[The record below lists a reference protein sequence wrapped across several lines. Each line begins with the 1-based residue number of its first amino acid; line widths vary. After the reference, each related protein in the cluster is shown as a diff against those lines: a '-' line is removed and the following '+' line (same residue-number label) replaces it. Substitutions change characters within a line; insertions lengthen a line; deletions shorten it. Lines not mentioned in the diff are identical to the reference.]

1 MREHESRHPISQRC
15 LADALR
21 AADQP
26 GMRNAPAA
34 IGIEQRCLRR
44 TMSEQF
50 GGLAR
55 VPDRDLIFGLASA
68 HADVADV
75 AVANRRSRS
84 AVHTWAATTSG
95 LVLASIS
102 TQRLGSS
109 VAIWR

>member
-1 MREHESRHPISQRC
+1 MREHESRHPIGQRSF
-15 LADALR
+15 ADALR

-44 TMSEQF
+44 AMPEQF

-55 VPDRDLIFGLASA
+55 VPDRDRIFGLARA
-68 HADVADV
+68 HADV

-84 AVHTWAATTSG
+84 AVHTWAATASG
-95 LVLASIS
+95 LALASIS
-102 TQRLGSS
+102 MQRLGSS

>member
-34 IGIEQRCLRR
+34 IAIEQRCLRR
-44 TMSEQF
+44 AMPEQF
-50 GGLAR
+50 AGLAR
-55 VPDRDLIFGLASA
+55 APDRDLIFGLARA
-68 HADVADV
+68 HAAVADV
-75 AVANRRSRS
+75 AVANRRARS
-84 AVHTWAATTSG
+84 AVHTWAATASG
-95 LVLASIS
+95 LALASIS

-109 VAIWR
+109 IAISR